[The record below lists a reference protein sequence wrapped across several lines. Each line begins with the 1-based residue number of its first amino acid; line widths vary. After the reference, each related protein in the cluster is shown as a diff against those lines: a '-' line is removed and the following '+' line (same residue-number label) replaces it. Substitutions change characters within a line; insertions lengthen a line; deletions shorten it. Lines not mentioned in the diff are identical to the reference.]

1 MSGIL
6 FIPLGTKS
14 LSSGILICNTN
25 TGEIYEIIQA
35 DDYCVTMKSL
45 SKNSVVTSLSS
56 EMMAEDWVI
65 CSVE

>member
-6 FIPLGTKS
+6 FIPLGGKP
-14 LSSGILICNTN
+14 LASGTLICNTN
-25 TGEIYEIIQA
+25 TGEIYEVIQA
-35 DDYCVTMKSL
+35 DDYCVKMKSL
-45 SKNSVVTSLSS
+45 SRSSIVTLLNS

>member
-6 FIPLGTKS
+6 FIPLDSKP
-14 LSSGILICNTN
+14 LSPGILICNST

-35 DDYCVTMKSL
+35 DDYCVKMKSL
-45 SKNSVVTSLSS
+45 SRNSIVTLLNS